1 MAIDS
6 KGNNHQPKGTPNAG
20 RFAPK
25 AGAGDD
31 DDLHE
36 PRHPVGA
43 AGTAWGRQVL
53 CFAGRWLSEGPYL
66 HNSPDSL
73 GADDG
78 DMAAFRRSMTVEPSV
93 MGDRDYGEAAAVE
106 GDVVRLYSGAHPRT
120 PLIEVKVEA
129 GCNPHIVAQTEL
141 ERDTGVLDRFAR
153 DCATR
158 RVFEAMPEAERVDDY
173 TVRIPTVD
181 GGHADIRFDGDTALM
196 QSYDEDGRPGLDDW
210 VGLDDIET
218 PDIYMQRVAAMVD
231 R

>member
-43 AGTAWGRQVL
+43 GGTAWGGRYVPK
-53 CFAGRWLSEGPYL
+53 AGAG
-66 HNSPDSL
+66 
-73 GADDG
+73 DG

-106 GDVVRLYSGAHPRT
+106 GDLGRDDTRMELPGCMAVGEGWTLD
-120 PLIEVKVEA
+120 PLSVSAANNQCRFTDDE
-129 GCNPHIVAQTEL
+129 GGML
-141 ERDTGVLDRFAR
+141 ETQD
-153 DCATR
+153 
-158 RVFEAMPEAERVDDY
+158 
-173 TVRIPTVD
+173 
-181 GGHADIRFDGDTALM
+181 
-196 QSYDEDGRPGLDDW
+196 DDW
-210 VGLDDIET
+210 FDPNLGDCSSRHVHI
-218 PDIYMQRVAAMVD
+218 AAG
-231 R
+231 